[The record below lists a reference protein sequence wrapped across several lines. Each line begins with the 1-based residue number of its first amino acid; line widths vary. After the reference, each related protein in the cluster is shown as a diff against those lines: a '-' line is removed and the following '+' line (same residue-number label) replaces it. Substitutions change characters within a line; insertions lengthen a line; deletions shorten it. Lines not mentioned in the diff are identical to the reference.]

1 MAERLPV
8 GAARNTK
15 SPSLSSFGSS
25 PASNEVSNA
34 SIDRMNGQ
42 AVFQD
47 QDSNGSSNQLLSNG
61 STTNSNRNSGHNK
74 QAHLDATT
82 RNGGRTKESE
92 SLLDNERV
100 EQDEPGV
107 YITLTSLPGGVKD
120 LNVGVSCNILVGW
133 RNYRKRDGK
142 KSFPDHECMIIG
154 TGFV

>member
-8 GAARNTK
+8 GAVRNIE